1 MYHDLQSNGDLDRL
15 RGSGTAFVPHSVRI
29 ERSPLYG
36 HLDAPYIESIT
47 FGSKPC
53 RALVP
58 ENEFLEE
65 YTDESIQN
73 SSRAQVSFFSDAD
86 KPDCALA
93 VPIEARTF
101 YNANEQCNSELL
113 IDNDVVVGLD
123 FEPKC
128 LVVVHALAN
137 ERALFDEFLRVGRP
151 LDDLLRITVNYT
163 LALNFEPSIPA
174 VATNCHTSRLL
185 QENHERDTVL
195 QAEIQQLEEVRSNIT
210 QAAEVIAYTQYVAKE
225 LPVTRERF
233 VATNPALI
241 AQLEKNG
248 QGLAFPPPS
257 PPPPVGTPL
266 APTTDDIIAF
276 FESRLQFLEG
286 QEINLL
292 NAIGECASHNP
303 LNLQEGLICGIPQ
316 IEAPDPWTATNGQL
330 CRGSTTKS
338 VRVGDVCGYW
348 DSSCACQDARTHP
361 RNCRI
366 AI

>member
-29 ERSPLYG
+29 ERSPRYD
-36 HLDAPYIESIT
+36 HLDAPYIEAIV

-53 RALVP
+53 RDLVP

-303 LNLQEGLICGIPQ
+303 LDLQEGLVCGIPQ

-338 VRVGDVCGYW
+338 VRVGDVCGFW
-348 DSSCACQDARTHP
+348 DSR
-361 RNCRI
+361 
-366 AI
+366 